1 MKMPVRFKGVSEYQ
15 KKYKWQDSRSRSASP
30 ESRAPGAGL
39 RSDQLGITKE
49 PSFISKRSVPFY
61 RPQVARSFQWAEGA
75 PALRR
80 ERIRRPR
87 SPSAAESPGRTPTPL
102 APRVPKLL
110 RSQSADS
117 RPESAPPPAPP
128 TTGKKMSSVAAEER
142 PGAKLN
148 GVQRVLQKKAG
159 LKPTLLQNPAHHSEY
174 QRQFM
179 WKEPPVSSPLLAAEQ
194 VIYNRNRDI
203 PPFKSDAVV
212 LESEYK
218 RNFKGSPPPKGPRLR
233 RDVEQREAV
242 LYEPENVPPEKTA
255 KKKKNR
261 PLGHGPQNRDAQPG
275 KCGEPQRARKQNPH
289 QPFFPHRG
297 YGKLKS
303 EYNSNFRSPLL
314 YRYRDGGWRKCST
327 AGGEV
332 KELREKA
339 EAYKRRARGTHFS
352 REHLSQVLSEQNR
365 LWEVSSSSTATEEP
379 VSSTINALDLARA
392 QGVRRSP
399 SVVSPAPASP
409 AGSVRSPGPDPE
421 LAGLHSAPTLPVQ
434 RRLVWEQEDRGAG
447 AEGEDRQPQPEEQD
461 EAQSAEDADE
471 HKKEKPGKEVKAAES
486 VSSAGP
492 GSLSPESSECSA
504 EARGRLP
511 TPKMKTTGF
520 RLRTHHDL
528 TTPAIG
534 GAILVSPPKPTASPQ
549 RRSEPPLGKPYS
561 PYKYLSR
568 VGSPPRHPHKA
579 EESRSLRSPPAAGL
593 QTCDPIPLREDRWP
607 ADPHPESQ
615 SAPAAPPASQ
625 KHRPGPQNRTP
636 TPLSAG
642 QPPARRIQGML
653 RDPEFQHNGNLGG
666 ARPGL
671 FACSSSDSVSDND
684 ERMSQISSRSAASSS
699 RASQILERAQRRKD
713 HFWGKS

>member
-1 MKMPVRFKGVSEYQ
+1 QGVSEYQ

-255 KKKKNR
+255 K
-261 PLGHGPQNRDAQPG
+261 NRDAQPG

-327 AGGEV
+327 AGGEGCFSVRCLGPQV

-421 LAGLHSAPTLPVQ
+421 PAGLHSAPTLPVQ

-461 EAQSAEDADE
+461 EAQSAEDDSQFSVCLFR
-471 HKKEKPGKEVKAAES
+471 VKAAES
-486 VSSAGP
+486 ISSAGP

-534 GAILVSPPKPTASPQ
+534 EHRPASN
-549 RRSEPPLGKPYS
+549 
-561 PYKYLSR
+561 
-568 VGSPPRHPHKA
+568 
-579 EESRSLRSPPAAGL
+579 RSLRSPPAAGL

-653 RDPEFQHNGNLGG
+653 RDPEFQHNGEYQP
-666 ARPGL
+666 A
-671 FACSSSDSVSDND
+671 AVSDSSVFNLQHTLLHVSPKPRIALN
-684 ERMSQISSRSAASSS
+684 QFTA
-699 RASQILERAQRRKD
+699 
-713 HFWGKS
+713 